1 MDFRFDAEQLA
12 LQAAVR
18 SFCVDHLP
26 LTSIGEREGRAA
38 AGELWSGL
46 ADLGVLG
53 LLAEGATDVGPVEA
67 ALVME
72 VLGAALVPGPVLW
85 SIIAAQLVPG
95 VAAGE
100 VRVTGVLVTDPTLP
114 VVVPHPYESD
124 VLLVVRSDGVEQVR
138 SAELHDGA
146 AGAALDPLTPMVGFP
161 ALPSG
166 EVVGGEEAAQQLRLL
181 GTTLAAAAL
190 VGLAQGALDEARRYA
205 LSREQFGRPIGS
217 FQAVKHLLADMF
229 VRVELARSATY
240 AAAALIAAPMA
251 GSPTKG
257 AAVAKLLAGEAAI
270 SNGRTGIQVLGGMG
284 FTWDML
290 AHYYLKRAWVLEI
303 WFGSQAEHA
312 RSLAAEVDADV
323 DASDAA

>member
-26 LTSIGEREGRAA
+26 LTSIGEREGRVA
-38 AGELWSGL
+38 AGPLWRGL

-53 LLAEGATDVGPVEA
+53 VVAEDTTDVGPVEA

-85 SIIAAQLVPG
+85 SIVAARLIPG

-100 VRVTGVLVTDPTLP
+100 VRVTGVEVTDPALP
-114 VVVPHPYESD
+114 VVVPHAHESD
-124 VLLVVRSDGVEQVR
+124 VVLVVRADRVEQVR
-138 SAELHDGA
+138 SAELHDGTV
-146 AGAALDPLTPMVGFP
+146 GAALDPLTPMVGFP
-161 ALPSG
+161 SLPAG
-166 EVVGGEEAAQQLRLL
+166 EVVGDEGVAEQLRLL

-190 VGLAQGALDEARRYA
+190 VGAAQGALDEARRYA

-240 AAAALIAAPMA
+240 AAAALIAEPRA
-251 GSPTKG
+251 GSPAKG

-270 SNGRTGIQVLGGMG
+270 SNGRTAIQVLGGMG

-290 AHYYLKRAWVLEI
+290 PHYYLKRAWVLEN
-303 WFGSQAEHA
+303 WFGGQAEHA
-312 RSLAAEVDADV
+312 RRLAAEVEADAD
-323 DASDAA
+323 AMDAA